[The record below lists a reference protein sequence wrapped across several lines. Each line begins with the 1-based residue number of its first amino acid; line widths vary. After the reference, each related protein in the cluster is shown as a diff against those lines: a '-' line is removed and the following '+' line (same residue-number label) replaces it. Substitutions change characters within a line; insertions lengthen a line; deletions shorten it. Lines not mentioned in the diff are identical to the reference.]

1 MSVVI
6 RTYILYGAKVD
17 TSNFDKNRFEDEQ
30 DFIDYIYDVINID
43 DCPYK
48 VIYNEMDNSYYYGYI
63 IDEASDSHWD
73 TQYLSSRTFDEIIS
87 EVSTEVK
94 ESLDWM
100 LHIHFDMRSETSDI
114 NFRILT
120 VYC

>member
-17 TSNFDKNRFEDEQ
+17 TSNYDKNRFEDEQ

-73 TQYLSSRTFDEIIS
+73 TKYLSSRTFDEIIS
-87 EVSTEVK
+87 EVSTEVT

-100 LHIHFDMRSETSDI
+100 LHIHFNMRSETSDI